1 MLSNYDTQ
9 QTLISVLQDDVKAGT
24 LPRGAKI
31 DTYAGQIDIASL
43 DIAVKKYPA
52 ILVNWQGDAPFD
64 LINEEKTDE
73 LNFTLLICTNSVD
86 GLGDAL
92 KIVDTL
98 KTKFMGQ
105 WSEGGVHM
113 FTVYKGSAKPVIN
126 LKRRQVVAFPL
137 RISE

>member
-1 MLSNYDTQ
+1 MLSNYETQ
-9 QTLISVLQDDVKAGT
+9 QTLLRVLQEDVKAGK

-43 DIAVKKYPA
+43 DVAVNKFPA

-73 LNFTLLICTNSVD
+73 LNFTLLICTNSVN
-86 GLGDAL
+86 GLEDAL
-92 KIVDTL
+92 TIVDTL
-98 KTKFMGQ
+98 KTNFLGK
-105 WSEGGVHM
+105 WSEDGEYKFVV
-113 FTVYKGSAKPVIN
+113 FKGSAKPVIN
-126 LKRRQVVAFPL
+126 LKRCQVVAFPL